1 MAASGICPLVLDQKE
16 VLPQAISRLEEEPLA
31 YYTGHVK
38 LMTFIQIVIDAV
50 SGQSQKVSQ
59 FFRGLLYQEKPFAV

>member
-1 MAASGICPLVLDQKE
+1 MAAPGICPLVLDQKE
-16 VLPQAISRLEEEPLA
+16 VLIQAISRLEEEPL
-31 YYTGHVK
+31 YYTGHGR
-38 LMTFIQIVIDAV
+38 LMTLIQIVIDAV